1 MANRLAREA
10 SPYLK
15 QHAENPVDWYPWGRE
30 ALDRAKREDKP
41 ILLSI
46 GYSACHWCHVMAHEC
61 FEDDDIARRMND
73 HFVNVKV
80 DREER
85 PDLDQIYQLTVQ
97 LLGRSGGWP
106 LTVFLTPDQQ
116 PFFAG
121 TYFPPV
127 DRHGLPSFPRILESV
142 ADAYANKR
150 ADIDLQAKEISE
162 AIAQVSAPEKKEGEI
177 PPDVL
182 ARAAAKLQV
191 RFDDEHGGFGSRPK
205 FPSTMSL
212 DVLLAHAIANKDD
225 KARARVKRA
234 LDGMRDGG
242 IYDQLGG
249 GFHRYST
256 DERWL
261 VPHFE
266 KMLYDNALLLRLYV
280 DGHRAFHEA
289 RYADTAR
296 EIVRWLEREM
306 LDARGGFYSTQ
317 DADSDGEEGKFFV
330 WTRDEI
336 RAVVGDEGDLVCAR
350 FGVGAEGNFEETDS
364 SVLSIAKSIEE
375 LAVKFTLAP
384 SDIERRLEHARA
396 VLLAHRDKRVK
407 PFRDEKI
414 LASWNGLLVSSL
426 ADASR
431 ALGEPHWLELAERAF
446 DFVWTHLRKGD
457 RIVRHAEQGFG
468 FLDDQAFVGCA
479 ALDLHEATAKPEY
492 LAHAAMLADTIA
504 AAFMDD
510 AGVYLTPK
518 DGETLIARTQDVYD
532 QAVPSAT
539 SKALELFARL
549 GRDTRA
555 ASSLAKAALEN
566 PFGLSSLVLVADR
579 VVNAS
584 TEITFTNVD
593 PKSELSAAAWT
604 PIVRNR
610 TIRWTSTGDKVGP
623 NVIVCRGRSCSLPTS
638 TYRGLLSLLSLE
650 GDVTSNV

>member
-30 ALDRAKREDKP
+30 ALDRSKQEDKP

-46 GYSACHWCHVMAHEC
+46 GYSACHWCHVMEHEC
-61 FEDDDIARRMND
+61 FEDAAIAKQMND
-73 HFVNVKV
+73 HFVSIKV

-106 LTVFLTPDQQ
+106 LTVFLTPDQR

-127 DRHGLPSFPRILESV
+127 DRHGLPSFPRILEAV
-142 ADAYANKR
+142 ADAYRNKR
-150 ADIDLQAKEISE
+150 ADIDLQAKEIVE
-162 AIAQVSAPEKKEGEI
+162 AIAQVSKPESKEGDI
-177 PPDVL
+177 PTDVL

-212 DVLLAHAIANKDD
+212 DVLLMHAVTNKDD
-225 KARARVKRA
+225 KARVRVKRA

-242 IYDQLGG
+242 IWDQLGG

-280 DGHRAFHEA
+280 DGWRAFRDE
-289 RYADTAR
+289 RYASTAR
-296 EIVRWLEREM
+296 EIVAWLEREM
-306 LDARGGFYSTQ
+306 LDGRGAFYATQ
-317 DADSDGEEGKFFV
+317 DADSDGEEGKSFV
-330 WTRDEI
+330 WTPAEI
-336 RAVVGDEGDLVCAR
+336 RDVVGEDADLVCAR
-350 FGVGAEGNFEETDS
+350 FGVETEGNFEESDS

-384 SDIERRLEHARA
+384 SEVARRLDRARA
-396 VLLAHRDKRVK
+396 SLLARREERVK

-414 LASWNGLLVSSL
+414 LASWNGLMISSL

-431 ALGEPHWLELAERAF
+431 ALDEPRWLEIAERAF
-446 DFVWTHLRKGD
+446 DFVWTNLRKGE
-457 RIVRHAEQGFG
+457 RIVRHAQLPFG
-468 FLDDQAFVGCA
+468 FLDDQAYVACA
-479 ALDLHEATAKPEY
+479 ALDLHEATAKSDYFEAAES
-492 LAHAAMLADTIA
+492 LAKTIRE
-504 AAFMDD
+504 AFMEDG
-510 AGVYLTPK
+510 ALYLTPK
-518 DGETLIARTQDVYD
+518 DGEALIARTQDVYD

-549 GRDTRA
+549 GQDVPGIQ
-555 ASSLAKAALEN
+555 SLAAAALDN
-566 PFGLSSLVLVADR
+566 PFGLSSLILVADR
-579 VVNAS
+579 VVSES
-584 TEITFTNVD
+584 TEIRFTNTD
-593 PKSELSAAAWT
+593 PTSELAKGAWNL
-604 PIVRNR
+604 IVRAR
-610 TIRWTSTGDKVGP
+610 SIRWTTTGEKVGP
-623 NVIVCRGRSCSLPTS
+623 NVIVCRGRSCSLPSS
-638 TYRGLLSLLSLE
+638 TYRGLLRLLSPE
-650 GDVTSNV
+650 GDVTSND